1 MARIDKLLERLLSLP
16 SDMTWDELTTI
27 MNYFGF
33 TEHNNGKTSGSS
45 RKFSNNKQRFVLHKP
60 HPKNVCKRYM
70 LQIVI
75 NALKKEGYIS

>member
-1 MARIDKLLERLLSLP
+1 MARIDKLIERLLSLP
-16 SDMTWDELTTI
+16 ADMTWEELTTI

-33 TEHNNGKTSGSS
+33 EEQNDGKTSGSS
-45 RKFSNNKQRFVLHKP
+45 RKFSSDKQRFVLHKP

-70 LQIVI
+70 LKIVI